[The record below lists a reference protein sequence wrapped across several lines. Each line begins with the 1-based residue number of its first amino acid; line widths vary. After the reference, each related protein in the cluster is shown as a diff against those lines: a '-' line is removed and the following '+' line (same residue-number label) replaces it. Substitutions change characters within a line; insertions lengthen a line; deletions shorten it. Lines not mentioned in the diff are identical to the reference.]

1 MAEIRQKII
10 SCSQGH
16 YYDANRYDSC
26 PYCNSGSFSP
36 TVDPFAPQAQGVS
49 PTVAWRG
56 PGLPW
61 AKTMG
66 GFSPTA
72 AAPAAR
78 ACFRCHGEDPVCG
91 LFHPGGGPFPCGGMG
106 W

>member
-36 TVDPFAPQAQGVS
+36 TVDPFAHQAQGVS
-49 PTVAWRG
+49 PTV
-56 PGLPW
+56 GLEW
-61 AKTMG
+61 AGAPLGQNYG
-66 GFSPTA
+66 GFSPFVRLGKA
-72 AAPAAR
+72 GKPLS
-78 ACFRCHGEDPVCG
+78 G
-91 LFHPGGGPFPCGGMG
+91 LRKLSASLALL
-106 W
+106 

>member
-36 TVDPFAPQAQGVS
+36 TVDPFATP
-49 PTVAWRG
+49 G
-56 PGLPW
+56 PGRQPH
-61 AKTMG
+61 G
-66 GFSPTA
+66 GPRGGRGSPGPELWGVQPYA

-78 ACFRCHGEDPVCG
+78 ARFRRHGEDPVRG
-91 LFHPGGGPFPCGGMG
+91 RLHPGRGPLPRWWDG

>member
-49 PTVAWRG
+49 PTVGLEGAGFPG
-56 PGLPW
+56 P
-61 AKTMG
+61 KTMG
-66 GFSPTA
+66 GSALRCRPSSQSASP
-72 AAPAAR
+72 APWGR
-78 ACFRCHGEDPVCG
+78 PSTWMPPPRR
-91 LFHPGGGPFPCGGMG
+91 GPLPLWWDG